1 MTNIARTRIARAGVA
16 TAAAA
21 STLLLIAVPAQ
32 AVDVNAT
39 GCTFID
45 YRVPSG
51 STVTFT
57 LASGC
62 ILGMTDIRRGSP
74 TVSPTTATGPATV
87 TVTIYGPSD
96 WTHLYFG
103 GSGNPETFVSGCDG
117 TDFIYEGSRYTLADY
132 CPPAPPPPPDVLQ
145 QVAPGADGACTSV
158 GADQLNIGGA
168 GPGGWGRS
176 WAQWVNGG
184 TGGAVC
190 TRTLTYDQS
199 AGHWKVAS
207 PQGD

>member
-16 TAAAA
+16 TGAAA
-21 STLLLIAVPAQ
+21 STVLLIAAPAQ

-62 ILGMTDIRRGSP
+62 NLGMTDIRRGSP
-74 TVSPTTATGPATV
+74 TVSPTMATGPATV

-145 QVAPGADGACTSV
+145 QVKAAGDDGCSSV
-158 GADQLNIGGA
+158 DDAALNIGGA
-168 GPGGWGRS
+168 GAGGWGRS
-176 WAQWVNGG
+176 WAQWVNDGR
-184 TGGAVC
+184 GGAVC
-190 TRTLTYDQS
+190 TRTLTYSSD
-199 AGHWKVAS
+199 AGHYVVA
-207 PQGD
+207 P